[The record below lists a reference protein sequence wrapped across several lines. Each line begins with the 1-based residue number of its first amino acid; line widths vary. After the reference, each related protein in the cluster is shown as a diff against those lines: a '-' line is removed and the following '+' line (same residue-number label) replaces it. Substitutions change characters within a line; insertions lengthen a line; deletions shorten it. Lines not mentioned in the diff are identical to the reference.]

1 MNQIAL
7 ISKETPR
14 NYFFSFKIVD
24 FDFNSLKKKIVQ
36 YFIEHS
42 HSLFKFFN
50 CNNIIIQP
58 LLTENLR

>member
-14 NYFFSFKIVD
+14 NYFFSFKIVN
-24 FDFNSLKKKIVQ
+24 FLFKKIIQ

-42 HSLFKFFN
+42 HSLFNFFN
-50 CNNIIIQP
+50 CNNILIQP
-58 LLTENLR
+58 LLTENLRQIP